1 MWGSFFRILSG
12 SELWESR
19 IPLSQGRMELFPP
32 RLPDG
37 SGLSPRGCLQMRL
50 RVMERNGAELL
61 VEELSPSAVINQVAW
76 MRSQSWDSR
85 ERSTKPGSL

>member
-1 MWGSFFRILSG
+1 
-12 SELWESR
+12 
-19 IPLSQGRMELFPP
+19 
-32 RLPDG
+32 
-37 SGLSPRGCLQMRL
+37 MRL

-61 VEELSPSAVINQVAW
+61 VEELGPSAVINQVAW